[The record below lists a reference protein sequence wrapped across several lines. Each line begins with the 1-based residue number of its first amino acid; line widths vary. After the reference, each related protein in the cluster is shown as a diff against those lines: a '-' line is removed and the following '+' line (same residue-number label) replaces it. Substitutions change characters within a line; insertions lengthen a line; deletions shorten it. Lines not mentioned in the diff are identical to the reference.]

1 MLCLASLFDTFSQ
14 QVGQA
19 SKSSAG
25 QATALVFVTV
35 VVAFYVAVILRRR
48 LK

>member
-19 SKSSAG
+19 SRSSAG
-25 QATALVFVTV
+25 HATALVFVAV
-35 VVAFYVAVILRRR
+35 VVAGYLAVIYRRR